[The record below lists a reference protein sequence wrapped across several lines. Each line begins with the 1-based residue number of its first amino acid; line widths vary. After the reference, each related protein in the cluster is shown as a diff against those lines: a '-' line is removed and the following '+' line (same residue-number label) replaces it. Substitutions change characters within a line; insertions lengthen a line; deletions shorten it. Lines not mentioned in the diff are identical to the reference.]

1 MNPYRI
7 CLGCGVLEYSMI
19 AEKCTKCG
27 HSYISTVKSTE
38 NLNQIEVND

>member
-19 AEKCTKCG
+19 AEKCTECG
-27 HSYISTVKSTE
+27 KRVI
-38 NLNQIEVND
+38 